1 MSDSPTPRQT
11 GSHQRAGVYQAL
23 ILDVANRLD
32 AEAMRRAKVLES
44 LDLAGAATCR
54 SVARRARAL
63 AQRFDAWVQPQS
75 TFEARKAD
83 LDEYFEVLKIARAH
97 GVELTSR

>member
-1 MSDSPTPRQT
+1 MPQSPTPRQT

-23 ILDVANRLD
+23 ILDIADRLD
-32 AEAMRRAKVLES
+32 AEAMRRAKILEQ

-54 SVARRARAL
+54 SLSRRARAL
-63 AQRFDAWVQPQS
+63 AQRFDGWLDPAS

-97 GVELTSR
+97 GVDLTPR